1 MLASWA
7 ALAVVLA
14 VAPGDGTV
22 TIGGGTY
29 RPLYPADPRAPETAV
44 ATFRLDARP
53 VTRGEFAAFVAEH
66 PEWQRGRVA
75 EVFADPGYLARW
87 TSPSTPDGRAA
98 QPVVGVSWFAARA
111 YCAAHAKRLPS
122 ADEWEYAARAS
133 ATAADATGDPAWRA
147 QILAWYA
154 RPSTDD
160 LPDVGTGTPNV
171 WGVYDL
177 HGVVWEWVE
186 DFNGT
191 LVAADARE
199 GGDAEQDRFCGSGAL
214 SAADV
219 DDYASFMRIAFRSSL
234 EARYTTANLGFRCAR
249 DEVSS

>member
-1 MLASWA
+1 MLRAWPVL
-7 ALAVVLA
+7 ALAFALA
-14 VAPGDGTV
+14 PSDGTV
-22 TIGGGTY
+22 PIGGGTY
-29 RPLYPADPRAPETAV
+29 RPLYPADPQTPETAV
-44 ATFRLDARP
+44 EAFRLDARP
-53 VTRGEFAAFVAEH
+53 VTRGEFAAFVVDH
-66 PEWQRGRVA
+66 PEWQRGRVPGI
-75 EVFADPGYLARW
+75 FADPGYLARW
-87 TSPSTPDGRAA
+87 TSPSVPDGRPA

-111 YCAAHAKRLPS
+111 YCGARAKRLPT

-154 RPSTDD
+154 RPSTGD
-160 LPDVGTGTPNV
+160 LPDVGTGTPNF

-186 DFNGT
+186 DFNSV
-191 LVAADARE
+191 LVADDARE
-199 GGDAEQDRFCGSGAL
+199 AGDAERSRFCGAGAL
-214 SAADV
+214 SAAAA

-249 DEVSS
+249 GEETP